1 MDINSNNLINMHAIN
16 NAKKF
21 DNVKSENLEE
31 AQLKKVSDEFES
43 FFLKQIMD
51 ISLKSTKVAGEG
63 AGSDI
68 IKGMYTQ
75 AVSDSSAGSLG
86 ISSMLFEFLSRNNS
100 K

>member
-1 MDINSNNLINMHAIN
+1 MDINSNNLVNMSMIN
-16 NAKKF
+16 NTKKF
-21 DNVKSENLEE
+21 DNIKTDKLEE
-31 AQLKKVSDEFES
+31 EQLKIVSDEFEA

-75 AVSDSSAGSLG
+75 AVSDNSAGSMG
-86 ISSMLFEFLSRNNS
+86 ISSMLFEFLSRNN

>member
-1 MDINSNNLINMHAIN
+1 MDINSNNLVNMSVIN

-21 DNVKSENLEE
+21 DNIKTDNLEE
-31 AQLKKVSDEFES
+31 QQLKKVSDEFEA

-51 ISLKSTKVAGEG
+51 ISLKSTKVAGES

-86 ISSMLFEFLSRNNS
+86 ISNMLYEFLSKNN